1 MGIIQNT
8 LCIFRIS
15 KSVKLT
21 YKRYRDKKMAN
32 AEATMYQLK
41 ETKTRAKIILFD
53 LDGTLIDSTEAILE
67 SFEKAYEAFGKD
79 VPNAETIKSYI
90 GLPLEVMFSNLGVDE
105 SEVLDYVKA
114 YKEHYKTIHTE
125 KTVLLPRV
133 REALERAEQ
142 HGRLGVVTTKTTEYS
157 RILLEHFDIMKH
169 FNILIGREDVTN
181 PKPDPEP
188 VERAM
193 NALGYHYGKVTYMI
207 GDTDADMIAAEKAD
221 IASIGVLCGY
231 GTEDDLEES
240 ADFVVKDAYDAVR
253 LIEKI

>member
-1 MGIIQNT
+1 
-8 LCIFRIS
+8 
-15 KSVKLT
+15 
-21 YKRYRDKKMAN
+21 MAN
-32 AEATMYQLK
+32 TEQTMYQLK

-67 SFEKAYEAFGKD
+67 SFEKAYESFGKE
-79 VPNAETIKSYI
+79 VPDTETIKALI
-90 GLPLEVMFSNLGVDE
+90 GLPLEVMFEKLGVE
-105 SEVLDYVKA
+105 EPKAMDYAKA

-133 REALERAEQ
+133 REALTIAEE
-142 HGRLGVVTTKTTEYS
+142 HGRLGVVTTKTSEYS

-207 GDTDADMIAAEKAD
+207 GDTTADMIAAEKAD
-221 IASIGVLCGY
+221 IASIAVLSGY
-231 GTEDDLEES
+231 GTKDDLDEY
-240 ADFVVKDAYDAVR
+240 ADFIVKDAYDAVR

>member
-1 MGIIQNT
+1 
-8 LCIFRIS
+8 
-15 KSVKLT
+15 
-21 YKRYRDKKMAN
+21 MAN
-32 AEATMYQLK
+32 SASTMYQLK

-67 SFEKAYEAFGKD
+67 SFEKAYESFGKEL
-79 VPNAETIKSYI
+79 PSAESIKSLI
-90 GLPLEVMFSNLGVDE
+90 GLPLEVMFVKLGVAE
-105 SEVLDYVKA
+105 SEALAYAKA

-125 KTVLLPRV
+125 KTVLLPDV
-133 REALERAEQ
+133 KEALELAVN
-142 HGRLGVVTTKTTEYS
+142 HGRLGVVTTKTSEYS
-157 RILLEHFDIMKH
+157 RILLEHFGIMKH
-169 FNILIGREDVTN
+169 FDILIGREDVTN

-207 GDTDADMIAAEKAD
+207 GDTTADMIAAEKAD

-231 GTEDDLEES
+231 GSKEDLEEY
-240 ADFVVKDAYDAVR
+240 ADFVVKDAYTAVR

>member
-1 MGIIQNT
+1 
-8 LCIFRIS
+8 
-15 KSVKLT
+15 
-21 YKRYRDKKMAN
+21 MAN
-32 AEATMYQLK
+32 AQSTMYQLK

-67 SFEKAYEAFGKD
+67 SFEKAYEAFGEE
-79 VPNAETIKSYI
+79 VPSAESIKSFI
-90 GLPLEVMFSNLGVDE
+90 GLPLEVMFVNLGVAE
-105 SEVLDYVKA
+105 SEAMAYVKV

-125 KTVLLPRV
+125 KTVLLPHV
-133 REALERAEQ
+133 REALELAEN
-142 HGRLGVVTTKTTEYS
+142 HGRLGVVTTKTSEYS

-169 FNILIGREDVTN
+169 FDILIGREDVTN

-207 GDTDADMIAAEKAD
+207 GDTIADMVAAEKAD

-231 GTEDDLEES
+231 GRKEDLDEY
-240 ADFVVKDAYDAVR
+240 ADFVVKDAYTAVR

>member
-1 MGIIQNT
+1 
-8 LCIFRIS
+8 
-15 KSVKLT
+15 
-21 YKRYRDKKMAN
+21 MAN
-32 AEATMYQLK
+32 AQSTMYQLK

-67 SFEKAYEAFGKD
+67 SFQKAYEVFGKE
-79 VPNAETIKSYI
+79 VPASDDINSLI
-90 GLPLEVMFSNLGVDE
+90 GLPLEMMFVKLGVDE
-105 SEVLDYVKA
+105 AESLDYAKA

-125 KTVLLPRV
+125 KTVLLPDV
-133 REALERAEQ
+133 REALELAEN
-142 HGRLGVVTTKTTEYS
+142 HGRLGVVTTKTSEYS
-157 RILLEHFDIMKH
+157 RILLEHFGIMKH
-169 FNILIGREDVTN
+169 FDILIGREDVTN

-207 GDTDADMIAAEKAD
+207 GDTMADIMAAEKAD

-231 GTEDDLEES
+231 GNKDDLEEY
-240 ADFVVKDAYDAVR
+240 ADFVVKDAYQAVR

>member
-1 MGIIQNT
+1 ME
-8 LCIFRIS
+8 
-15 KSVKLT
+15 
-21 YKRYRDKKMAN
+21 YRGTKMAN
-32 AEATMYQLK
+32 TIYQLK

-67 SFEKAYEAFGKD
+67 SFEKAYSTFGKA
-79 VPNAETIKSYI
+79 VPNAQSIKSFI
-90 GLPLEVMFSNLGVDE
+90 GLPLEVMFVNLGVDA
-105 SEVLDYVKA
+105 SEAMEYVKA
-114 YKEHYKTIHTE
+114 YKAHYKTIHTE

-133 REALERAEQ
+133 REALAIAEE
-142 HGRLGVVTTKTTEYS
+142 HGRLGVVTTKTSEYS

-181 PKPDPEP
+181 PKPHPEP

-193 NALGYHYGKVTYMI
+193 NALGYHAGKVTYMI
-207 GDTDADMIAAEKAD
+207 GDTSADMIAAEEAD

-231 GTEDDLEES
+231 GKEDDLEEC
-240 ADFVVKDAYDAVR
+240 ADFVVKDAYDAVK

>member
-1 MGIIQNT
+1 
-8 LCIFRIS
+8 
-15 KSVKLT
+15 
-21 YKRYRDKKMAN
+21 MAN
-32 AEATMYQLK
+32 AQSTMYQLK
-41 ETKTRAKIILFD
+41 ETRTRAKIILFD

-67 SFEKAYEAFGKD
+67 SFQKAYETFGKE
-79 VPNAETIKSYI
+79 VPASDDIKSLI
-90 GLPLEVMFSNLGVDE
+90 GLPLEMMFVKLGVDE
-105 SEVLDYVKA
+105 VESLDYVKA

-125 KTVLLPRV
+125 KTVLLPNV
-133 REALERAEQ
+133 REALELAEN
-142 HGRLGVVTTKTTEYS
+142 HGRLGVVTTKTSEYS

-207 GDTDADMIAAEKAD
+207 GDTMADIIAAQKAD

-231 GTEDDLEES
+231 GNKDDLEEH
-240 ADFVVKDAYDAVR
+240 ADFVVKDAYQAVR

>member
-1 MGIIQNT
+1 
-8 LCIFRIS
+8 
-15 KSVKLT
+15 
-21 YKRYRDKKMAN
+21 MAN
-32 AEATMYQLK
+32 AQSTMYQLK

-67 SFEKAYEAFGKD
+67 SFKKAYEVFGKELPTPD
-79 VPNAETIKSYI
+79 AIKSLI
-90 GLPLEVMFSNLGVDE
+90 GLPLEIMFQKLGVTEAD
-105 SEVLDYVKA
+105 SMDYAKE

-125 KTVLLPRV
+125 KTVLLPHV
-133 REALERAEQ
+133 REALELAVN
-142 HGRLGVVTTKTTEYS
+142 HARLGVVTTKTSEYS

-207 GDTDADMIAAEKAD
+207 GDTTADMIAAEKAD

-231 GTEDDLEES
+231 GKKDDLDEY
-240 ADFVVKDAYDAVR
+240 ADFVVKDAYSAVR

>member
-1 MGIIQNT
+1 
-8 LCIFRIS
+8 
-15 KSVKLT
+15 
-21 YKRYRDKKMAN
+21 MAN
-32 AEATMYQLK
+32 AQSTMYQLK

-67 SFEKAYEAFGKD
+67 SFEKAYEAFGKEL
-79 VPNAETIKSYI
+79 PSSESIKSFI
-90 GLPLEVMFSNLGVDE
+90 GLPLEVMFTNLGVAE
-105 SEVLDYVKA
+105 SEAMAYTKV

-125 KTVLLPRV
+125 KTVLLPHV
-133 REALERAEQ
+133 REALELAEN
-142 HGRLGVVTTKTTEYS
+142 HGRLGVVTTKTSEYS

-207 GDTDADMIAAEKAD
+207 GDTISDMVAAEKAD

-231 GTEDDLEES
+231 GSKEDLDEY
-240 ADFVVKDAYDAVR
+240 ADFVVKDAYTAVR

>member
-1 MGIIQNT
+1 
-8 LCIFRIS
+8 
-15 KSVKLT
+15 
-21 YKRYRDKKMAN
+21 MAN
-32 AEATMYQLK
+32 AQSTMYQLK

-67 SFEKAYEAFGKD
+67 SFEKAYEAFGKKSPSVD
-79 VPNAETIKSYI
+79 TIKSLI
-90 GLPLEVMFSNLGVDE
+90 GLPLEVMFEKLGVDP
-105 SEVLDYVKA
+105 SKSMDYTKA

-125 KTVLLPRV
+125 KTVLLPHV
-133 REALERAEQ
+133 REALELAEN
-142 HGRLGVVTTKTTEYS
+142 HGRLGVVTTKTSEYS

-207 GDTDADMIAAEKAD
+207 GDTTADMIAAEKAD

-231 GTEDDLEES
+231 GTKEDLDEY
-240 ADFVVKDAYDAVR
+240 ADFVVKDAYSAVR

>member
-1 MGIIQNT
+1 
-8 LCIFRIS
+8 
-15 KSVKLT
+15 
-21 YKRYRDKKMAN
+21 MAN
-32 AEATMYQLK
+32 TIYQLK

-67 SFEKAYEAFGKD
+67 SFEKAYTTFSKE
-79 VPNAETIKSYI
+79 VPSDETIKSLI
-90 GLPLEVMFSNLGVDE
+90 GLPLDVMFVKLGVDE
-105 SEVLDYVKA
+105 SETSAYVKA

-133 REALERAEQ
+133 QEALEIAAE
-142 HGRLGVVTTKTTEYS
+142 HGRLGVVTTKTSEYS
-157 RILLEHFDIMKH
+157 RILLEHFDIMKY

-181 PKPDPEP
+181 PKPHPEP

-207 GDTDADMIAAEKAD
+207 GDTSADMIAAEEAD

-231 GTEDDLEES
+231 GNKDDLEEH
-240 ADFVVKDAYDAVR
+240 ADFVVKDAYDAVK

>member
-1 MGIIQNT
+1 
-8 LCIFRIS
+8 
-15 KSVKLT
+15 
-21 YKRYRDKKMAN
+21 MAN
-32 AEATMYQLK
+32 SASTMYQLK

-67 SFEKAYEAFGKD
+67 SFEKAYESFGKEL
-79 VPNAETIKSYI
+79 PSAESIKSLI
-90 GLPLEVMFSNLGVDE
+90 GLPLEVMFVKLGVAE
-105 SEVLDYVKA
+105 SEALAYAKA

-125 KTVLLPRV
+125 KTVLLPDV
-133 REALERAEQ
+133 KEALELAVN
-142 HGRLGVVTTKTTEYS
+142 HGRLGVVTTKTSEYS
-157 RILLEHFDIMKH
+157 RILLEHFGIMKH
-169 FNILIGREDVTN
+169 FDILIGREDVTN

-207 GDTDADMIAAEKAD
+207 GDSTADMIAAEKAD

-231 GTEDDLEES
+231 GSKEDLEEY
-240 ADFVVKDAYDAVR
+240 ADFVVKDAYTAVR